1 MRLDNCLNFK
11 DFRKLAKKKL
21 PSPVFHYIDGAADDE
36 VTYRRNTSAFDDVDL
51 IPNVLRGVK
60 RTKSTNLSQGQWIES
75 NHLLIR
81 IEPSGQPGRRERRTG
96 YSPKA

>member
-1 MRLDNCLNFK
+1 MRLYHCLNFK
-11 DFRKLAKKKL
+11 DFRKFAKKKL

-60 RTKSTNLSQGQWIES
+60 DVDLSTTIFG
-75 NHLLIR
+75 
-81 IEPSGQPGRRERRTG
+81 
-96 YSPKA
+96 KK